1 MTTDTTV
8 ATKEYVVEISFIAMQ
23 PVETAVLML
32 ASSPEEAREVVSKLF
47 HRRQDLVIASINEK
61 PKGYRD
67 TGNEGATT
75 MEVTEEA
82 MTNNVVT
89 FPTNKKDM
97 N

>member
-1 MTTDTTV
+1 MTQESTSNV
-8 ATKEYVVEISFIAMQ
+8 KEYVVEISFFQ

-61 PKGYRD
+61 PKGYRQPEHEE
-67 TGNEGATT
+67 TMT
-75 MEVTEEA
+75 METT
-82 MTNNVVT
+82 TNNVT
-89 FPTNKKDM
+89 PFPVKKDL